1 MNSAKNTEK
10 SLKKSRSGST
20 RLEDELA
27 YQLDLA
33 KIEYEREFQAI
44 EGRRFRWDFCF
55 PVDSWMVGLP
65 SSPILLEVQGAIFVK
80 GGHSTGTGI
89 MRDHEKNNLAVVNGY
104 RVLYANGPTIK
115 SGEALRWVQEAV
127 KK

>member
-1 MNSAKNTEK
+1 MENTGRSSKNMARKSTE
-10 SLKKSRSGST
+10 
-20 RLEDELA
+20 LEDELA

-33 KIEYEREFQAI
+33 KIVYKREFQAI
-44 EGRRFRWDFCF
+44 PGRRFRWDFYF
-55 PVDSWMVGLP
+55 PSDSWMIGLP
-65 SSPILLEVQGAIFVK
+65 SSPILLEVQGAIFVR

-115 SGEALRWVQEAV
+115 SGEALRWVMEAV